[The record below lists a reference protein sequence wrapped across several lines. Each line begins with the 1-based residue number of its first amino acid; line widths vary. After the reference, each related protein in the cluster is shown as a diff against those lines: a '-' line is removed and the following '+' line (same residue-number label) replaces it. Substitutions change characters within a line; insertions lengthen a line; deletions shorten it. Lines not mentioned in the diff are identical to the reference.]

1 MTLIITLKF
10 IHYLAIVFS
19 GGVLVGGGVIQSVYA
34 KANQIPDLTTAK
46 ILKLLGYIGLISLI
60 VLWISGIILSINLYG
75 GFIINSA
82 FTIKIIAAGF
92 LLGLSAFVNFH
103 VFNSSKNN
111 LPPNK
116 TIMKIATMSGRGL
129 IVIVLIA
136 LVSLIFVSFVYLS
149 IICVVL

>member
-1 MTLIITLKF
+1 MTIIIILKF

-19 GGVLVGGGVIQSVYA
+19 GGVLVGSSVIQSVYT

-60 VLWISGIILSINLYG
+60 VLWISGILLSINLYG

-82 FTIKIIAAGF
+82 FTIKIIAAGI
-92 LLGLSAFVNFH
+92 LLGLSTFVNFH

-129 IVIVLIA
+129 LVIVLIA
-136 LVSLIFVSFVYLS
+136 AAIAFY
-149 IICVVL
+149 

>member
-60 VLWISGIILSINLYG
+60 VLWISGIVLSINLYG
-75 GFIINSA
+75 SFIINSA

-129 IVIVLIA
+129 LIIVLISA
-136 LVSLIFVSFVYLS
+136 AIAFY
-149 IICVVL
+149 

>member
-1 MTLIITLKF
+1 MTIIVALKF

-34 KANQIPDLTTAK
+34 RVNQIPDLTTAK
-46 ILKLLGYIGLISLI
+46 ILKLLGYIGLISL
-60 VLWISGIILSINLYG
+60 VTLWISGIILSINLYG

-92 LLGLSAFVNFH
+92 LLGLSTFVNFH

-129 IVIVLIA
+129 LVIVLIA
-136 LVSLIFVSFVYLS
+136 AAIAFY
-149 IICVVL
+149 

>member
-34 KANQIPDLTTAK
+34 KANQIPDLNTAK

-60 VLWISGIILSINLYG
+60 VLWISGIVLSINLYG

-82 FTIKIIAAGF
+82 FTIKIIAAGI
-92 LLGLSAFVNFH
+92 LLGLSTFVNFH

-116 TIMKIATMSGRGL
+116 TIMKIATISGRGL
-129 IVIVLIA
+129 LIIVLISA
-136 LVSLIFVSFVYLS
+136 AIAFY
-149 IICVVL
+149 

>member
-19 GGVLVGGGVIQSVYA
+19 GGVLVGGGVVQSVYA

-60 VLWISGIILSINLYG
+60 VLWISGIELSINLYG
-75 GFIINSA
+75 SFIINSA

-103 VFNSSKNN
+103 VFNSFKNN

-116 TIMKIATMSGRGL
+116 TIMKIATMSGRVL
-129 IVIVLIA
+129 LVIVLIA
-136 LVSLIFVSFVYLS
+136 AAIAFY
-149 IICVVL
+149 

>member
-10 IHYLAIVFS
+10 IHYLANVFS
-19 GGVLVGGGVIQSVYA
+19 GGVLVGGGVIQAVYA
-34 KANQIPDLTTAK
+34 KANQIPDLTITK

-60 VLWISGIILSINLYG
+60 VLWISGIVLSINLYG
-75 GFIINSA
+75 SFIINSA

-129 IVIVLIA
+129 LIIVLISA
-136 LVSLIFVSFVYLS
+136 AIAFY
-149 IICVVL
+149 

>member
-1 MTLIITLKF
+1 MTIIVTLKF

-34 KANQIPDLTTAK
+34 RLNQIPDLNTAK
-46 ILKLLGYIGLISLI
+46 ILKLLGYIGLISL
-60 VLWISGIILSINLYG
+60 VTLWISGIILSINLYG

-129 IVIVLIA
+129 LIIVLISA
-136 LVSLIFVSFVYLS
+136 AIAFY
-149 IICVVL
+149 

>member
-1 MTLIITLKF
+1 MTIIITLKF

-34 KANQIPDLTTAK
+34 KANQIPDLTISN

-60 VLWISGIILSINLYG
+60 VLWISGIALSINLYG

-92 LLGLSAFVNFH
+92 LLGLSAFINFH

-129 IVIVLIA
+129 LVIVLIA
-136 LVSLIFVSFVYLS
+136 AAIAFY
-149 IICVVL
+149 

>member
-19 GGVLVGGGVIQSVYA
+19 GGVLVGGGVVQSVYA

-60 VLWISGIILSINLYG
+60 VLWISGIELSINLYG
-75 GFIINSA
+75 SFIINSA
-82 FTIKIIAAGF
+82 FTIKIIAAGI
-92 LLGLSAFVNFH
+92 LLGLSTFVNFH

-129 IVIVLIA
+129 LIIVLITA
-136 LVSLIFVSFVYLS
+136 AIAFY
-149 IICVVL
+149 

>member
-1 MTLIITLKF
+1 MQQQLHF
-10 IHYLAIVFS
+10 
-19 GGVLVGGGVIQSVYA
+19 
-34 KANQIPDLTTAK
+34 
-46 ILKLLGYIGLISLI
+46 
-60 VLWISGIILSINLYG
+60 INLYG

-129 IVIVLIA
+129 LIIVLIA
-136 LVSLIFVSFVYLS
+136 AAIAFY
-149 IICVVL
+149 

>member
-92 LLGLSAFVNFH
+92 LLGVSSFVNFH
-103 VFNSSKNN
+103 VFYSSKNN

-129 IVIVLIA
+129 LVIILIA
-136 LVSLIFVSFVYLS
+136 AAIAFY
-149 IICVVL
+149 

>member
-34 KANQIPDLTTAK
+34 KTNQIPDLNTAK

-60 VLWISGIILSINLYG
+60 VLWISGIVLSINLYG

-82 FTIKIIAAGF
+82 FTIKIIAAGI
-92 LLGLSAFVNFH
+92 LLGLSTFVNFH

-116 TIMKIATMSGRGL
+116 TIMKIATMSVRGL
-129 IVIVLIA
+129 LIIVLISA
-136 LVSLIFVSFVYLS
+136 AIAFY
-149 IICVVL
+149 

>member
-19 GGVLVGGGVIQSVYA
+19 GGVLVGGGVIQSVYT
-34 KANQIPDLTTAK
+34 KANQIPDLITAK

-60 VLWISGIILSINLYG
+60 VLWISGIVLSINLYG

-82 FTIKIIAAGF
+82 FTIKIIAAGI
-92 LLGLSAFVNFH
+92 LLGLSTFVNFH

-129 IVIVLIA
+129 LVIVLIA
-136 LVSLIFVSFVYLS
+136 AAIAFY
-149 IICVVL
+149 

>member
-10 IHYLAIVFS
+10 IQYLAIVFS

-46 ILKLLGYIGLISLI
+46 ILKLLGYIGLISII
-60 VLWISGIILSINLYG
+60 VLWISGIVLSINIYG
-75 GFIINSA
+75 SFIINSA

-92 LLGLSAFVNFH
+92 LLSLSAFVNFH
-103 VFNSSKNN
+103 VFNCSKNN

-116 TIMKIATMSGRGL
+116 TIMKIATMSARGL
-129 IVIVLIA
+129 LVIVLIA
-136 LVSLIFVSFVYLS
+136 AAIAFY
-149 IICVVL
+149 

>member
-34 KANQIPDLTTAK
+34 KTNQIPDLNTAK

-60 VLWISGIILSINLYG
+60 VLWISGIVLSINLYG

-82 FTIKIIAAGF
+82 FTIKIIAAGI
-92 LLGLSAFVNFH
+92 LLGLSTFVNFH

-116 TIMKIATMSGRGL
+116 TIMKIATMSGRVLL
-129 IVIVLIA
+129 IIVLISA
-136 LVSLIFVSFVYLS
+136 AIAFY
-149 IICVVL
+149 

>member
-1 MTLIITLKF
+1 MTIIILLKF

-19 GGVLVGGGVIQSVYA
+19 GGVLVGSSVIQSVYT

-60 VLWISGIILSINLYG
+60 VLWISGIVLSINLYG

-103 VFNSSKNN
+103 VFNSYKNN

-116 TIMKIATMSGRGL
+116 TIMKLATMSGRGL
-129 IVIVLIA
+129 LVIVLIA
-136 LVSLIFVSFVYLS
+136 AAIAFY
-149 IICVVL
+149 

>member
-34 KANQIPDLTTAK
+34 KANQIPDLNTAK
-46 ILKLLGYIGLISLI
+46 ILKLLGYIGLISLV
-60 VLWISGIILSINLYG
+60 VLWISGIVLSINLYG

-82 FTIKIIAAGF
+82 FTIKIIAAGI
-92 LLGLSAFVNFH
+92 LLGLSTFVNFH

-129 IVIVLIA
+129 LIIVLISA
-136 LVSLIFVSFVYLS
+136 AIAFY
-149 IICVVL
+149 

>member
-1 MTLIITLKF
+1 MTIIITFKF

-19 GGVLVGGGVIQSVYA
+19 GGVLVGGGVIQSIYA
-34 KANQIPDLTTAK
+34 KVNQIPDLTTAK

-60 VLWISGIILSINLYG
+60 VLWISGIVLSINIYG

-82 FTIKIIAAGF
+82 FTIKIIAAGV
-92 LLGLSAFVNFH
+92 LLGLSIFINFH

-129 IVIVLIA
+129 LIIVLISA
-136 LVSLIFVSFVYLS
+136 AIAFY
-149 IICVVL
+149 

>member
-19 GGVLVGGGVIQSVYA
+19 GGVLVGGGVIQSVYT
-34 KANQIPDLTTAK
+34 KANQIPDLITAK

-60 VLWISGIILSINLYG
+60 VLWISGIVLSINLYG

-82 FTIKIIAAGF
+82 FTIKIIAAGI
-92 LLGLSAFVNFH
+92 LLGLSTFVNFH

-116 TIMKIATMSGRGL
+116 TIMKIATMSGRVLL
-129 IVIVLIA
+129 IIVLISA
-136 LVSLIFVSFVYLS
+136 AIAFY
-149 IICVVL
+149 

>member
-1 MTLIITLKF
+1 MTIIIILKF

-19 GGVLVGGGVIQSVYA
+19 GGVLVGGGIIQSVYT
-34 KANQIPDLTTAK
+34 KANQIPDLNTAK

-60 VLWISGIILSINLYG
+60 VLWISGIVLSINLYG

-82 FTIKIIAAGF
+82 FTIKIIAAGI
-92 LLGLSAFVNFH
+92 LLGLSTFVNFH

-129 IVIVLIA
+129 LIIVLISA
-136 LVSLIFVSFVYLS
+136 AIAFY
-149 IICVVL
+149 